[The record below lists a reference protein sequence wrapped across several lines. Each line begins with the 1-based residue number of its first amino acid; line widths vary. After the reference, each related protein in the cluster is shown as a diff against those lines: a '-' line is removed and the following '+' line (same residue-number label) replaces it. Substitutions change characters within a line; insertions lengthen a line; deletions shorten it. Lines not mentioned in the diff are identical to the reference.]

1 MQPLQFLSRK
11 AIIVSIAVVAVA
23 VVGVA
28 LAFEPVTRDFVAQD
42 GVCLYCHAPFDE
54 DLLVDPRHP
63 QDTAKPAA
71 DCADC
76 HVTPGFTV
84 LLFTYGH
91 LASFTDFYGSYRSAY
106 AERAGNWVAPLARR
120 SHRVRD
126 GYRETGSASCRTCH
140 DYEDI
145 KPKKK
150 RGQRSHQEAVD
161 EKLGCINC
169 HYNLVHRE
177 IEPRKGFVK

>member
-1 MQPLQFLSRK
+1 MQLFQFLSRH
-11 AIIVSIAVVAVA
+11 IIVVSVAVVAVA

-54 DLLVDPRHP
+54 GLLADPRHP
-63 QDTAKPAA
+63 VDTAKPAA

-76 HVTPGFTV
+76 HVTPGFV
-84 LLFTYGH
+84 GSLFTYGH
-91 LASFTDFYGSYRSAY
+91 LASFTDLYGGFRSAY
-106 AERAGNWVAPLARR
+106 ANRAGDWVAPLARR

-126 GYRETGSASCRTCH
+126 GYRETDSASCRTCH
-140 DYEDI
+140 DYADI

-150 RGQRSHQEAVD
+150 RGERSHQEGID
-161 EKLGCINC
+161 KKLGCINC
-169 HYNLVHRE
+169 N
-177 IEPRKGFVK
+177 

>member
-1 MQPLQFLSRK
+1 MPALQFLSRRVITILIAAV
-11 AIIVSIAVVAVA
+11 AII

-54 DLLVDPRHP
+54 DLLADRRHP
-63 QDTAKPAA
+63 GDDTKSAA
-71 DCADC
+71 NCADC
-76 HVTPGFTV
+76 HVTPGFAGS
-84 LLFTYGH
+84 LFTYGH
-91 LASFTDFYGSYRSAY
+91 LASFTDLYGGFRSAY
-106 AERAGNWVAPLARR
+106 SERAGDWVAPLARR

-126 GYRETGSASCRTCH
+126 GYRETDSASCRTCH
-140 DYEDI
+140 DYEGI

-150 RGQRSHQEAVD
+150 RGQRSHQEAID
-161 EKLGCINC
+161 NKLGCINC